1 MQQTANSQNTAPMAP
16 EAGNPRH
23 ARLLRLAT
31 RAAVGVAGL
40 LIVAKLAA
48 WFLTDSVAILS
59 SLMDSVLDVGA
70 SLVNMYAV
78 AHALVPADR
87 EHRFGHGKAEALA
100 GLAQSAFISGS
111 ALFLVA
117 EAGQRLIEPRAI
129 VRDEIGIAVMVLSL
143 VLTIGLVIFQRHVV
157 KRTRSVAISA
167 DSMHYRGDILA
178 NLGVIL
184 ALVLAGRFGWI
195 YADAI
200 IALLV
205 AAYILHGAWGII
217 KNALDQLMDREL
229 PEPQRQRIRQIALA
243 HDRVEDVHDLRTRS
257 SGVQSFIQLHMELD
271 GELTLMQSHEI
282 ADEVED
288 AIRAAFPGAEVIIH
302 QDPAGLEEWR
312 PEYPA

>member
-1 MQQTANSQNTAPMAP
+1 VAR
-16 EAGNPRH
+16 NPRH

-40 LIVAKLAA
+40 LIVTKLAA

-117 EAGQRLIEPRAI
+117 EAVQRLIEPRAI
-129 VRDEIGIAVMVLSL
+129 MRDEIGIAVMVLSL
-143 VLTIGLVIFQRHVV
+143 VLTLGLVIFQRQVV
-157 KRTRSVAISA
+157 KHTRSVAISA

-205 AAYILHGAWGII
+205 AGYILFGAWGII
-217 KNALDQLMDREL
+217 KSALDQLMDREL
-229 PEPQRQRIRQIALA
+229 PEPQRQRIRRIALA

-257 SGVQSFIQLHMELD
+257 SGMQSFIQLHMELD
-271 GELTLMQSHEI
+271 GDLTLMQSHEI
-282 ADEVED
+282 ADEVEA
-288 AIRAAFPGAEVIIH
+288 AIRLAFPGAEVIIH

>member
-1 MQQTANSQNTAPMAP
+1 VQQTANSQNTAPGAP
-16 EAGNPRH
+16 VARNPRH

-40 LIVAKLAA
+40 LIVTKLAA

-117 EAGQRLIEPRAI
+117 EAVQRLIEPRAI
-129 VRDEIGIAVMVLSL
+129 MRDEIGIAVMVLSL
-143 VLTIGLVIFQRHVV
+143 VLTLGLVIFQRQVV
-157 KRTRSVAISA
+157 KHTRSVAISA

-205 AAYILHGAWGII
+205 AGYILFGAWGII
-217 KNALDQLMDREL
+217 KSALDQLMDREL
-229 PEPQRQRIRQIALA
+229 PEPQRQRIRRIALA

-257 SGVQSFIQLHMELD
+257 SGMQSFIQLHMELD
-271 GELTLMQSHEI
+271 GDLTLMQSHEI
-282 ADEVED
+282 ADEVEA
-288 AIRAAFPGAEVIIH
+288 AIRLAFPGAEVIIH
-302 QDPAGLEEWR
+302 QDPAGFEEWQ
-312 PEYPA
+312 PDYAT

>member
-1 MQQTANSQNTAPMAP
+1 VQQTANSQNTAPGAP
-16 EAGNPRH
+16 VAGNPRH

-40 LIVAKLAA
+40 LIVTKLAA

-117 EAGQRLIEPRAI
+117 EAVQRLIEPRAI
-129 VRDEIGIAVMVLSL
+129 MRDEIGIAVMVLSL
-143 VLTIGLVIFQRHVV
+143 VLTLGLVIFQRQVV
-157 KRTRSVAISA
+157 KHTRSVAISA

-205 AAYILHGAWGII
+205 AGYILFGAWGII
-217 KNALDQLMDREL
+217 KSALDQLMDREL
-229 PEPQRQRIRQIALA
+229 PEPQRQRIRRIALA

-257 SGVQSFIQLHMELD
+257 SGMQSFIQLHMELD
-271 GELTLMQSHEI
+271 GDLTLMQSHEI
-282 ADEVED
+282 ADEVEA
-288 AIRAAFPGAEVIIH
+288 AIRLAFPGAEVIIH

>member
-205 AAYILHGAWGII
+205 AAYILQGAWGII
-217 KNALDQLMDREL
+217 KSALDQLMDREL

-302 QDPAGLEEWR
+302 QDPAGLDEWQ